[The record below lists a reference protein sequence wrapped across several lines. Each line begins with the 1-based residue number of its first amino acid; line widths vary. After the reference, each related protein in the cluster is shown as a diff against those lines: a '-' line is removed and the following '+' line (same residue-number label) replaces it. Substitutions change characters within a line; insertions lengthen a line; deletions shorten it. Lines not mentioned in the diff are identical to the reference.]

1 MSEWKKVCAVEDI
14 PLLGARVVKIADS
27 VDIAVFRDGDG
38 EVFALRDKC
47 PHKAGPLSQG
57 IVSGRHVTCPLHSWK
72 ISLEDGQAQAPDVG
86 CTRPI
91 SVKVLDGQ
99 VYLDC

>member
-1 MSEWKKVCAVEDI
+1 MSEWKKVCAVDEI
-14 PLLGARVVKIADS
+14 PLLGARVVKS
-27 VDIAVFRDGDG
+27 EGNVDIAVFRDAEGA
-38 EVFALRDKC
+38 VFALRDKC

-57 IVSGRHVTCPLHSWK
+57 IVAGRHVTCPLHSWK
-72 ISLEDGQAQAPDVG
+72 ISLEDGKAMAPDVG